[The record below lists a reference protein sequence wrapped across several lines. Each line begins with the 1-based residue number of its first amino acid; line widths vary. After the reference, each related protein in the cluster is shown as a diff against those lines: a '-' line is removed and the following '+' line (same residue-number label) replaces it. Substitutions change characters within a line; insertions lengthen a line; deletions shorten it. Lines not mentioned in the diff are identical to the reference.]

1 MSQSPVTDLSEPA
14 TLRYKQGW
22 RALNRLLHE
31 DRSFSG
37 RERHC
42 AFLNLGGEAAAF
54 ATASA
59 VTGFDFPEDGR
70 GLATVDWDFDGD
82 LDLWLTNRTAPRVR
96 FLKNNVEK
104 KPFVALKLRG
114 GGRLTNRDA
123 IGARVELHLQGAAK
137 HPVRIRSLRGG
148 EGFLSQSSNWMHFA
162 LGEAAGIEKVVV
174 RWPGGSVEEVSGLKP
189 GLFYIISEGAGPKV
203 FTPPVDRLPL
213 TASVPE
219 KLAINESVRI
229 VVPPGLPLPPL
240 SVRIADGTEQPWA
253 PRPGRPTVINLWAT
267 WCAPCLQELAE
278 WGAQREALTAAG
290 LDVVA
295 LNTDGLGD
303 SDAVTPDVIVAALR
317 KAGFP
322 FDDARISAAGLQAL
336 DHLNRAV
343 LDRWKP
349 LPLPVTFLLD
359 AHGELTVLYKGPVA
373 AAQLV
378 ADAKLSAASA
388 TDRRAAAVPF
398 AGRWVDEQAS
408 RFDPKRVASL
418 MLDHDESEAAIRYLD
433 VCVASLSPRVN
444 EPGLA
449 AQLGD
454 IHYMA
459 GLLKNASPAHRAAAL
474 SSLMAARDL
483 LPKDV
488 RVRKSLG
495 ESLFAAGRGGEAAA
509 ELAAALAITPADT
522 GLMAELADLYQ
533 RLGQYEPSQALLEKL
548 LAANPKDGLTR
559 YHLAGVQ
566 VKAGQ
571 PQAALPNYRQALRD
585 APRLLDA
592 ANDLARVL
600 AAHPDEAVRS
610 ADEAVALA
618 RRLCLMSRN
627 TNPQF
632 LDTLG
637 LALAGKGEFSA
648 AAEAVR
654 AAIALLPPADE
665 VALRPLRERLHEYEA
680 GKAVRLD
687 PKAEAAR

>member
-1 MSQSPVTDLSEPA
+1 
-14 TLRYKQGW
+14 
-22 RALNRLLHE
+22 
-31 DRSFSG
+31 
-37 RERHC
+37 
-42 AFLNLGGEAAAF
+42 
-54 ATASA
+54 
-59 VTGFDFPEDGR
+59 
-70 GLATVDWDFDGD
+70 
-82 LDLWLTNRTAPRVR
+82 
-96 FLKNNVEK
+96 
-104 KPFVALKLRG
+104 
-114 GGRLTNRDA
+114 
-123 IGARVELHLQGAAK
+123 
-137 HPVRIRSLRGG
+137 
-148 EGFLSQSSNWMHFA
+148 
-162 LGEAAGIEKVVV
+162 
-174 RWPGGSVEEVSGLKP
+174 
-189 GLFYIISEGAGPKV
+189 
-203 FTPPVDRLPL
+203 
-213 TASVPE
+213 
-219 KLAINESVRI
+219 
-229 VVPPGLPLPPL
+229 
-240 SVRIADGTEQPWA
+240 
-253 PRPGRPTVINLWAT
+253 
-267 WCAPCLQELAE
+267 
-278 WGAQREALTAAG
+278 
-290 LDVVA
+290 VVA

-303 SDAVTPDVIVAALR
+303 SAAVTPDVIEAALR

-322 FDDARISAAGLQAL
+322 FDHARISATGLQAL

-359 AHGELTVLYKGPVA
+359 AHGELTALYKGPVA

-459 GLLKNASPAHRAAAL
+459 GLLKNAHSAHRAAAL
-474 SSLMAARDL
+474 TSLVAARDL

-495 ESLFAAGRGGEAAA
+495 ETLFAAGRGEEAAA
-509 ELAAALAITPADT
+509 ELAAALNINPADT
-522 GLMAELADLYQ
+522 ALMAELADLYQ
-533 RLGQYEPSQALLEKL
+533 RLGQYEPSQTLLEQL

-627 TNPQF
+627 ANPKF

-637 LALAGKGEFSA
+637 LALASQGEFSA

-665 VALRPLRERLHEYEA
+665 TSLRPLRERLNEYEA
-680 GKAVRLD
+680 GKAVRLRE
-687 PKAEAAR
+687 P